1 MERAGRAIVGQV
13 EAMTEYEPVA
23 EPQDLDPH
31 PDDRELTD
39 DSPHASDLGEI
50 PVGLQVLALPEEVA
64 AAMSRLGPAGLG
76 SLAGTRVSL
85 ENVKGRLLLHFGDV
99 DHDTTDP

>member
-1 MERAGRAIVGQV
+1 MPEFFS
-13 EAMTEYEPVA
+13 
-23 EPQDLDPH
+23 
-31 PDDRELTD
+31 LTD
-39 DSPHASDLGEI
+39 RVALVTGG
-50 PVGLQVLALPEEVA
+50 GLSIGSGIARRLAEAGARVAIFDAQRGPAEEVA

>member
-1 MERAGRAIVGQV
+1 M
-13 EAMTEYEPVA
+13 
-23 EPQDLDPH
+23 
-31 PDDRELTD
+31 
-39 DSPHASDLGEI
+39 
-50 PVGLQVLALPEEVA
+50 GLQVLALPEEVA